1 MSMLSRKILF
11 PVLLFAIAFN
21 SHAQGVG
28 IPSKKGGLGFGNLPV
43 FTGLRFNYRDKNVEK
58 INGINVT
65 IWQPKDEDD
74 QTGTV
79 NGISIGLP
87 LAMGTENRNG
97 LGVGIFGVGAKNNLS
112 GINLGGLG
120 IGAGGDVKGLN
131 IGGLGIGSGGNLVG
145 ISVGGL
151 GVGSGGDVKGINLGG
166 LGVGAGGNLKGF
178 SFGTLG
184 VGAGENVA
192 GITIGGLGVGAGE
205 NLSGINIGGLGVG
218 AGETVSGITFGGLGV
233 GAGEELKG
241 IAISLLATGST
252 KVTALVISPVAGS
265 QNMRG
270 LILAPAYMK
279 VGYTNKNKN
288 DGVETREDIEG
299 TFKGVSVSAFNHIK
313 GSQKGI
319 TFGVVNYTHKIKGVQ
334 FGLINIVKEN
344 PKGLRVLPVFNT
356 RFGKKN
362 QANE

>member
-1 MSMLSRKILF
+1 MRFRKILF
-11 PVLLFAIAFN
+11 PILLSVVAFN

-28 IPSKKGGLGFGNLPV
+28 IPSKKGGIGFGNLPV

-58 INGINVT
+58 INGINVS

-184 VGAGENVA
+184 VGAGENVS

-218 AGETVSGITFGGLGV
+218 AGGTVSGITFGGLGV
-233 GAGEELKG
+233 GAGKELKG
-241 IAISLLATGST
+241 IAFSVLAVGSS
-252 KVTALVISPVAGS
+252 KVTAFVIAPIAGS
-265 QNMRG
+265 QDMKG
-270 LILAPAYMK
+270 LIVAPAYMK
-279 VGYTNKNKN
+279 VGYTSKSKN
-288 DGVETREDIEG
+288 DGVETREDMEG
-299 TFKGVSVSAFNHIK
+299 AFKGVSVSAFNHIK

-319 TFGVVNYTHKIKGVQ
+319 TVGVVNYTHKINGVQ
-334 FGLINIVKEN
+334 FGVINIVKEN

-362 QANE
+362 QATE